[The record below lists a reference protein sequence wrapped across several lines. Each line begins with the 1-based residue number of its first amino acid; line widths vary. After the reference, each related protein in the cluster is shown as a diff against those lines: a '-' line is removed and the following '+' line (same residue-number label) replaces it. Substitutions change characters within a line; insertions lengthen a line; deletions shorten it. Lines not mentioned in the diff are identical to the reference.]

1 MGKFHGAAVEDS
13 MEAIQQVAGLVAR
26 GESLTSAAEHVVME
40 WRQTQQRLSGFGHR
54 QHKRKDPRLAR
65 LFSLAKEANVPG
77 NFLEAALAIEGALK
91 KTIGKDLPINID
103 GAMAAILLEIDFP
116 RGLANALFMV
126 ARIAGIF
133 AHAHE
138 EQTRMPPMRRIHPVE
153 HGYSGR
159 PQRKINPE
167 S

>member
-1 MGKFHGAAVEDS
+1 M
-13 MEAIQQVAGLVAR
+13 
-26 GESLTSAAEHVVME
+26 
-40 WRQTQQRLSGFGHR
+40 
-54 QHKRKDPRLAR
+54 
-65 LFSLAKEANVPG
+65 
-77 NFLEAALAIEGALK
+77 AIEGALK